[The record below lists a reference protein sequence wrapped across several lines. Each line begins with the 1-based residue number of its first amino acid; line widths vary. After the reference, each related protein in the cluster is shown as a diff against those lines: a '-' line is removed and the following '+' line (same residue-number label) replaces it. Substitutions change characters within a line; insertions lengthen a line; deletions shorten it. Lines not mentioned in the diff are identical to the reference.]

1 MKNPY
6 KKHVNIFIRSS
17 KHARVNMNRRGDE
30 VYITDGYTA
39 LRLSY
44 PLYEEFVR
52 PLGVIFPPLADGEFA
67 VKTPEN
73 LFPTVT
79 IDGCDLSRF
88 FTQEFTEPADPLN
101 LYINLPGRM
110 GQLISTNHKLFAYNI
125 DYIEAVRDYLPTEPI
140 TATFGRWPTLF
151 IENDYSAAI
160 ILPIND
166 NGAIADA
173 IANL

>member
-17 KHARVNMNRRGDE
+17 KHGRLNMNRRGDE

-44 PLYEEFVR
+44 ALYEEFVR
-52 PLGVIFPPLADGEFA
+52 PLGAIFPPLADGEFA

-101 LYINLPGRM
+101 LYINLPGGM

-125 DYIEAVRDYLPTEPI
+125 DYIEAVRDYLPTEPL